1 MAEISKEESLITYP
15 CAFPIKVM
23 GKAAPEF
30 LPAVIH
36 VAKQFDPSFREAS
49 IEERP
54 SRDGNYLGLTITVH
68 VTSREQLDEIYRTLS
83 THPLV
88 SVVL

>member
-1 MAEISKEESLITYP
+1 MNTNAPAESLIQYP
-15 CAFPIKVM
+15 CDFPIKVM
-23 GKAAPEF
+23 GKATTEF

-36 VAKQFDPSFREAS
+36 VAKQFDPDFQETS

>member
-1 MAEISKEESLITYP
+1 MNTNTSAESLIQYP
-15 CAFPIKVM
+15 CDFPIKVM
-23 GKAAPEF
+23 GKATPEF

-36 VAKQFDPSFREAS
+36 VAKQFDPSFQEAS

>member
-1 MAEISKEESLITYP
+1 MTQTNDKPLIEFP
-15 CAFPIKVM
+15 CDFPIKVM

>member
-1 MAEISKEESLITYP
+1 MNTNAPAESLIQYP
-15 CAFPIKVM
+15 CDFPIKVM
-23 GKAAPEF
+23 GKATPEF

-36 VAKQFDPSFREAS
+36 VAKQFDPDFQETS
-49 IEERP
+49 IEKRP

>member
-1 MAEISKEESLITYP
+1 
-15 CAFPIKVM
+15 M
-23 GKAAPEF
+23 GKATPEF

-36 VAKQFDPSFREAS
+36 VAKQFDTDFQETS
-49 IEERP
+49 IEKRP

>member
-1 MAEISKEESLITYP
+1 MSTNTPAESLIQYP
-15 CAFPIKVM
+15 CDFPIKVM
-23 GKAAPEF
+23 GKATPEF

-36 VAKQFDPSFREAS
+36 VAKQFDPSFQEAS